1 MNQLSN
7 QDYYKAFLRWWTV
20 NFPFQEYDKAVDE
33 LNRLDI
39 SADQKRGWLR
49 AARES
54 LMVSTEQASEKLNMS
69 KAGYSKLEKM
79 EDEGHITIETLAKAA
94 EALDC
99 ELVYAVRP
107 KKRVRFSQLIWQKLV
122 IEAQV
127 HSWVRRSSPQ
137 TKPQALAKIA
147 TELFR
152 DPEFRKRQGWKR
164 RSPL

>member
-7 QDYYKAFLRWWTV
+7 QDYYRAFLRWWSG
-20 NFPFQEYDKAVDE
+20 NFPFQEYDQAVDS

-39 SADQKRGWLR
+39 SADQRRGWLR

-54 LMVSTEQASEKLNMS
+54 LMMSSEKVAEKLRVS
-69 KAGYSKLEKM
+69 KSGYSKLEKM
-79 EDEGHITIETLAKAA
+79 EDEGKITIETLEKAA
-94 EALDC
+94 AALDC
-99 ELVYAVRP
+99 ELVYAIRP
-107 KKRVRFSQLIWQKLV
+107 RKRVRFSQIIWQKLV
-122 IEAQV
+122 SEAQV

-164 RSPL
+164 RTPL